1 MSTEECV
8 VCRSYTH
15 ARRYPWVIGKI
26 GGWHLP
32 TQLSLVQLAA
42 MGIGL
47 LVVVETRGLWAHLPR
62 VANLLTEIAVPGAC
76 GWATRH
82 LRLEGRTPLRALG
95 GLAAYLATP
104 PLGRV
109 QGRPLRETPA
119 RPLVCRIYVA
129 VAGPR

>member
-1 MSTEECV
+1 MIAEDCIL
-8 VCRSYTH
+8 CRSYTH

-32 TQLSLVQLAA
+32 TQLSLAQLAA
-42 MGIGL
+42 MGAGL
-47 LVVVETRGLWAHLPR
+47 LVVLQTRGLWAHLPR
-62 VANLLTEIAVPGAC
+62 MANLLVEIAVPGAC

-82 LRLEGRTPLRALG
+82 LRLEGRTPFRALA
-95 GLAAYLATP
+95 GLGAYLATP

-109 QGRPLRETPA
+109 QGRPLREAPA
-119 RPLVCRIYVA
+119 RSLACRVY

>member
-1 MSTEECV
+1 
-8 VCRSYTH
+8 
-15 ARRYPWVIGKI
+15 VIGKI
-26 GGWHLP
+26 GGWQLP

-42 MGIGL
+42 MGVAL
-47 LVVVETRGLWAHLPR
+47 LVVVDTRGLWAHLPR

-95 GLAAYLATP
+95 GLVAYLATP

-109 QGRPLRETPA
+109 QGRPLREAPA
-119 RPLVCRIYVA
+119 RPLVCRIYVD

>member
-1 MSTEECV
+1 MSTEEGV
-8 VCRSYTH
+8 ACRSYTH

-42 MGIGL
+42 MGMGL
-47 LVVVETRGLWAHLPR
+47 FVVVNTRSLWAHLPR
-62 VANLLTEIAVPGAC
+62 AANLLIEIAVPGAC

-109 QGRPLRETPA
+109 QGRRLRETPA
-119 RPLVCRIYVA
+119 RPLACRIYVD

>member
-1 MSTEECV
+1 MTTEERV
-8 VCRSYTH
+8 LCRSYTH

-32 TQLSLVQLAA
+32 TQLTLVQLAA

-47 LVVVETRGLWAHLPR
+47 VVVVNTRSLWTHLPR
-62 VANLLTEIAVPGAC
+62 VANLMIEIAVPGAC

-109 QGRPLRETPA
+109 QGRPLRAAPA
-119 RPLVCRIYVA
+119 QSLVWRIYVD

>member
-1 MSTEECV
+1 MSTEEGV
-8 VCRSYTH
+8 ACRSYTH

-32 TQLSLVQLAA
+32 TQLSLLQLAA

-47 LVVVETRGLWAHLPR
+47 VVVVHTRGLWAHLPR
-62 VANLLTEIAVPGAC
+62 AANLLIEIAVPGAC

-82 LRLEGRTPLRALG
+82 VRLEGRTPFRALA

-104 PLGRV
+104 RLGRV
-109 QGRPLRETPA
+109 QGRPLREAPGRSLTCQ
-119 RPLVCRIYVA
+119 VY

>member
-1 MSTEECV
+1 MSTEEGV
-8 VCRSYTH
+8 ACRSYTH

-32 TQLSLVQLAA
+32 TQLSLVQLGA
-42 MGIGL
+42 MAIG
-47 LVVVETRGLWAHLPR
+47 LVVVVNTRGLWAHLPR
-62 VANLLTEIAVPGAC
+62 AANLVIEIAVPGAC

-109 QGRPLRETPA
+109 QGRPVREAPA
-119 RPLVCRIYVA
+119 RSLAWRIYVDA
-129 VAGPR
+129 TGPR

>member
-1 MSTEECV
+1 MSTEEGV
-8 VCRSYTH
+8 ACRSYTH

-26 GGWHLP
+26 GGWQLP

-47 LVVVETRGLWAHLPR
+47 VVVVQTRRLWAHLPR
-62 VANLLTEIAVPGAC
+62 AVNLLIEIAVPGVC

-109 QGRPLRETPA
+109 QGRPLREAPA
-119 RPLVCRIYVA
+119 RSLVWRIYVD